1 MGNLVSW
8 PNPAARWLAVLVP
21 DLGESPAVYSEVAD
35 TLVAAGA
42 EVAGYD
48 ADDDP
53 ITDFEPVVD
62 DLAVAVGAPELPMV
76 LIGQAV
82 GGMIAVRYAQR
93 YPEPVAALVLS
104 APVLGPWQ
112 DLDLLSEPEI
122 PAGRPRRE
130 TLAAIEEC
138 LTTIDFDHPLGDS
151 LPGLWLHS
159 ADDADVPLADT
170 RAGMDRIRGLRFEE
184 RIYPGAQHD
193 LLRDKTSGA
202 LADVVEFVPRVVQT
216 WVPDEPTWAARDP
229 VSRRRPR

>member
-21 DLGESPAVYSEVAD
+21 DPGEPVDGYAQVAD
-35 TLVAAGA
+35 ALVAAGA
-42 EVAGYD
+42 QVAGFD
-48 ADDDP
+48 LSADDP

-62 DLAVAVGAPELPMV
+62 NLAIAVGAPRLPVV

-82 GGMIAVRYAQR
+82 GGMIAVRYTQR
-93 YPEPVAALVLS
+93 HPEPVAALVLS

-112 DLDLLSEPEI
+112 TLDLLSGPEF
-122 PAGRPRRE
+122 PAGRLRRE

-138 LTTIDFDHPLGDS
+138 LTTIDFDHPLGDA

-193 LLRDKTSGA
+193 LLRDKASTA

-216 WVPDEPTWAARDP
+216 SGSAATP
-229 VSRRRPR
+229 GS

>member
-8 PNPAARWLAVLVP
+8 PNPGARWLAVLVP
-21 DLGESPAVYSEVAD
+21 DLGAPAAGYAAVAD
-35 TLVAAGA
+35 ALVEAGA

-48 ADDDP
+48 APDTL
-53 ITDFEPVVD
+53 ITDFERVVD
-62 DLAVAVGAPELPMV
+62 ELADAVGRPSLPMV
-76 LIGQAV
+76 LIGQAL
-82 GGMIAVRYAQR
+82 GGMIAVRYTQR

-112 DLDLLSEPEI
+112 DLDLLSEPDI

-138 LTTIDFDHPLGDS
+138 LTTIDFDHPLGDD

-184 RIYPGAQHD
+184 RIYPGDQHD
-193 LLRDKTSGA
+193 LLRDKASSA
-202 LADVVEFVPRVVQT
+202 LADVVEFAPRVVQT
-216 WVPDEPTWAARDP
+216 
-229 VSRRRPR
+229 SGSGSGS